1 MLIIFAITHMMAKE
15 SFLIPCLIST
25 TKFRIMTEEFQIPL
39 ANMERSHDIPLHHS
53 FTGFCVVSSSVL
65 VPVW

>member
-1 MLIIFAITHMMAKE
+1 MQIIFAITHMMAKE

-25 TKFRIMTEEFQIPL
+25 TKFRIMIEEFQIPL
-39 ANMERSHDIPLHHS
+39 ANMERSHDITLHHI
-53 FTGFCVVSSSVL
+53 FTGFRIVSSSVL